1 MIFLGRKGGVTMFAE
16 RIKMLRK
23 EKGITQVELA
33 EAMGLSKGTIAMWE
47 VGKREAT
54 FDTLCKL
61 ADFFGKSIDY
71 ILGRTDDDSDEAY
84 NEEVI
89 DRIID
94 IQPEADVIKC
104 INDYLRLDNYGQK
117 AVQQLV
123 KNEYSRCV
131 EMDTLRDLFS
141 HLHLVNDN
149 K

>member
-1 MIFLGRKGGVTMFAE
+1 MIMFAE

-61 ADFFGKSIDY
+61 AEFFGKSIDY
-71 ILGRTDDDSDEAY
+71 ILGRSDDNSDEAY

-89 DRIID
+89 DRILD
-94 IQPEADVIKC
+94 VQPEEDVIKC

-123 KNEYSRCV
+123 KNEYFSCV

-141 HLHLVNDN
+141 HLHVVNDN

>member
-1 MIFLGRKGGVTMFAE
+1 MFAE

-61 ADFFGKSIDY
+61 AEFFGKSIDY
-71 ILGRTDDDSDEAY
+71 ILGRSDDNSDGAY

-89 DRIID
+89 DRILD
-94 IQPEADVIKC
+94 VQPEEDVIKC

-123 KNEYSRCV
+123 KNEYFRCV

-141 HLHLVNDN
+141 HLHVVNDN

>member
-1 MIFLGRKGGVTMFAE
+1 MFAE

-61 ADFFGKSIDY
+61 AEFFGKSIDY
-71 ILGRTDDDSDEAY
+71 ILGRSDDDSDEAY

-89 DRIID
+89 DRILD
-94 IQPEADVIKC
+94 VQPEEDVIKC

-117 AVQQLV
+117 AAQQLV

-131 EMDTLRDLFS
+131 EMDTLRELFS
-141 HLHLVNDN
+141 HLHVVNDN

>member
-1 MIFLGRKGGVTMFAE
+1 MFAE

-61 ADFFGKSIDY
+61 AEFFGKSIDY
-71 ILGRTDDDSDEAY
+71 ILGRSDDNSDEAY

-89 DRIID
+89 DRILD
-94 IQPEADVIKC
+94 VQPEEDVIKC

-123 KNEYSRCV
+123 KNEYFRCV

-141 HLHLVNDN
+141 HLHVVNDN

>member
-1 MIFLGRKGGVTMFAE
+1 MFAE

-61 ADFFGKSIDY
+61 AEFFGKSIDY
-71 ILGRTDDDSDEAY
+71 ILGRSDDNSDEAY

-89 DRIID
+89 DRILD
-94 IQPEADVIKC
+94 VQPEEDVIKC

-123 KNEYSRCV
+123 KNEYFSCV

-141 HLHLVNDN
+141 HLHVVNDN

>member
-1 MIFLGRKGGVTMFAE
+1 MIMFAE

-61 ADFFGKSIDY
+61 AEFFGKSIDY
-71 ILGRTDDDSDEAY
+71 ILGRSDDDSDEAY

-89 DRIID
+89 DRILD
-94 IQPEADVIKC
+94 VQPEEDVIKC

-123 KNEYSRCV
+123 KNEYFRCV

-141 HLHLVNDN
+141 HLHIVNDN

>member
-1 MIFLGRKGGVTMFAE
+1 MIFLGGKDGVIMFAE

-61 ADFFGKSIDY
+61 AEFFGKSIDY
-71 ILGRTDDDSDEAY
+71 ILGRSDDNSDEAY

-89 DRIID
+89 DRILD
-94 IQPEADVIKC
+94 VQPEEDVIKC

-123 KNEYSRCV
+123 KNEYFRCV

-141 HLHLVNDN
+141 HLHVVNDN